1 MLRQLNMPCP
11 YANALG
17 EPGKG
22 VHAARIFGLARNDL
36 IMTIIAA
43 FITAYIFNITFFQ
56 SFAAWFILGEV
67 LHYREVPK
75 LRTPPLGGVNLTF
88 GTERHFRKNII

>member
-1 MLRQLNMPCP
+1 MPCP

-43 FITAYIFNITFFQ
+43 LITAYIFNITFFQ

-67 LHYREVPK
+67 LHYA
-75 LRTPPLGGVNLTF
+75 F
-88 GTERHFRKNII
+88 GTDTAFLRMIGLKPKCS

>member
-1 MLRQLNMPCP
+1 MPCP

-22 VHAARIFGLARNDL
+22 VHAVRIFGLARNDL

-43 FITAYIFNITFFQ
+43 IVTAYLFNI
-56 SFAAWFILGEV
+56 SFLVSFIVWFTAGEV
-67 LHYREVPK
+67 LHY
-75 LRTPPLGGVNLTF
+75 LF
-88 GTERHFRKNII
+88 GTNTAFLRMIGINVNC

>member
-22 VHAARIFGLARNDL
+22 VHAPRIFGLARNDL
-36 IMTIIAA
+36 LMTIIAA
-43 FITAYIFNITFFQ
+43 IITAYIFNITFFQ
-56 SFAAWFILGEV
+56 SFAAWFVLGEV
-67 LHYREVPK
+67 LHYA
-75 LRTPPLGGVNLTF
+75 F
-88 GTERHFRKNII
+88 GTDTAFLRMIGLTPKC